1 MNFVKWL
8 QSGKVNRRL
17 CMITF
22 MLAPLLLLLVFT
34 YIPFFKMFQFS
45 FYDMKYIGSR
55 EWIGLDNYKEVF
67 TRKDCFQA
75 LKLSGYYV
83 MASFVQLGLALWF
96 ASVLSF
102 GAKGSGL
109 YKGFMFFPY
118 LVCGIAVGFIFK
130 FFYTRGFVLDTI
142 LQWIG
147 FDLESLPY
155 WLKDKSINNI
165 SIAATSVWRYMGQN
179 MVLFIGA
186 IMSVDS
192 TLYEAAAIDGASGWN
207 KFRYIIFPSIKTIIV
222 LNMILAITGSL
233 SVFEP
238 PYVITGGEFGT
249 GTYFV
254 IMNKLAHESQKVG
267 LASAMAIVLFV
278 LILLATMLQKLAEW
292 YFFGVGEQDAIRTV
306 RKQKKMQKQREAA
319 GQARRQ
325 E

>member
-1 MNFVKWL
+1 MNAFIKWI

-17 CMITF
+17 CIITF
-22 MLAPLLLLLVFT
+22 MLAPCLLLLVFT
-34 YIPFFKMFQFS
+34 YIPFLKMFQFS

-55 EWIGLDNYKEVF
+55 EFVGLENYIEVF
-67 TRKDCFQA
+67 TRDDCFQA

-83 MASFVQLGLALWF
+83 IASFVQLGIALWF
-96 ASVLSF
+96 ATLLSSQIRGGGLF
-102 GAKGSGL
+102 KGL
-109 YKGFMFFPY
+109 MFFPY

-130 FFYTRGFVLDTI
+130 FFYTRGFVLDTV
-142 LQWIG
+142 LQWCG

-165 SIAATSVWRYMGQN
+165 SIAATSIWRYMGQN

-207 KFRYIIFPSIKTIIV
+207 RFRYIIFPSIKTIVV

-238 PYVITGGEFGT
+238 PYVITGGDFGT

-254 IMNKLAHESQKVG
+254 IMNNLAHESQKVG
-267 LASAMAIVLFV
+267 LASAMAIVLFG
-278 LILLATMLQKLAEW
+278 LILIATGIQKFAEMYFLGVGDKDPLRVVRKRKKMEKMLQA
-292 YFFGVGEQDAIRTV
+292 
-306 RKQKKMQKQREAA
+306 QK
-319 GQARRQ
+319 GGNQA
-325 E
+325 